1 MIRPSG
7 TLLAILLT
15 SFLLWAPL
23 PFGGVVPWATTILQV
38 LCFTALALAA
48 VAARPASLRPALL
61 PAAALAAVALLALAQ
76 SFAWPAGLVSFLSP
90 QHAALYG
97 QAEALPGM
105 PQGAPHLSLAP
116 AVSRAAALLWATAA
130 AAFLAGAVA
139 GQRRGARR
147 GLAAALLA
155 GGLLQVFFGAQEQMR
170 GSHTLWGVSL
180 PANPRMHGTFINPNH
195 LALYLEMGLA
205 VAFAWGWWAARRAR
219 DERQVERRL
228 LLLAGPVLAWL
239 TLFIGLALTGSR
251 GGLLGAVV
259 GVTVQGVLA
268 GGGRPGGARR
278 HWRTAFLGLGA
289 AAAGLLV
296 VALAVGLREGTLAR
310 VLTTQGD
317 VGVGGRLA
325 EYAAVLRLWLRF
337 PVTGAGIGS
346 FADAFPLVQPA
357 GLQGTWW
364 HAHSDVLELLATGGA
379 LGLLLAA
386 AGFAALVWRLLAV
399 LRGYGR
405 SEDRAAAL
413 AALGICAA
421 LALHELLDFGLTM
434 PANALTLAVL
444 AGAASAVEVGRRRA
458 VSAEPHGA
466 RQDAVAAG
474 GLDLEEVAAGPH
486 GVVDPQAPR
495 RRHRKRAK
503 KRAVHP

>member
-1 MIRPSG
+1 
-7 TLLAILLT
+7 
-15 SFLLWAPL
+15 
-23 PFGGVVPWATTILQV
+23 VD
-38 LCFTALALAA
+38 
-48 VAARPASLRPALL
+48 
-61 PAAALAAVALLALAQ
+61 
-76 SFAWPAGLVSFLSP
+76 
-90 QHAALYG
+90 
-97 QAEALPGM
+97 
-105 PQGAPHLSLAP
+105 
-116 AVSRAAALLWATAA
+116 
-130 AAFLAGAVA
+130 
-139 GQRRGARR
+139 
-147 GLAAALLA
+147 
-155 GGLLQVFFGAQEQMR
+155 
-170 GSHTLWGVSL
+170 L
-180 PANPRMHGTFINPNH
+180 PANPRLHGTFINPNH

-219 DERQVERRL
+219 DEPQIERRL
-228 LLLAGPVLAWL
+228 LLLAGPALVWL

-259 GVTVQGVLA
+259 GATAQGVLA
-268 GGGRPGGARR
+268 GGARR
-278 HWRTAFLGLGA
+278 RWRTAFLGAGA

-296 VALAVGLREGTLAR
+296 VALAIGLREGTLAR
-310 VLTTQGD
+310 VLTTQAD

-346 FADAFPLVQPA
+346 FADAFPLVQPPA
-357 GLQGTWW
+357 LQGTWW

-386 AGFAALVWRLLAV
+386 AGFAALVWRLLAI

-434 PANALTLAVL
+434 PANALTLAVVT
-444 AGAASAVEVGRRRA
+444 GAASAVEVGRRRA

-466 RQDAVAAG
+466 RQDAGPAG
-474 GLDLEEVAAGPH
+474 GLDLEEVVAGPQSA
-486 GVVDPQAPR
+486 VEPQAPAGR
-495 RRHRKRAK
+495 RRKRAK
-503 KRAVHP
+503 KRSVQP